1 MPGKDGTPV
10 HTTEA
15 LQQLIRLLHR
25 EHGRLGGTIAVCR
38 NCSCPRSGPPN
49 ADIMFA
55 GCLSPSEC
63 PKCGLRNSEVNYF
76 PACRTSY
83 LTIASCFWSWW
94 KTQPSPSADKT
105 HILSHIVVPGNI
117 YVLMLNGLMF
127 RMKLP
132 LTW

>member
-1 MPGKDGTPV
+1 MPESLVNTAKLYPTVRTLTSHAAQGHEILSLALQIRPNVLNHPAHPKHDTIPSGVFMPGKDGTPV
-10 HTTEA
+10 HTSEA

-63 PKCGLRNSEVNYF
+63 PKCGL
-76 PACRTSY
+76 
-83 LTIASCFWSWW
+83 
-94 KTQPSPSADKT
+94 
-105 HILSHIVVPGNI
+105 
-117 YVLMLNGLMF
+117 
-127 RMKLP
+127 
-132 LTW
+132 